1 MPMLVSLLQAGLQA
15 YYPALL
21 CVIGASVLALLI
33 SIGFWWR
40 IRVIAAR
47 PPARPQPPGRSDGQP
62 ES

>member
-1 MPMLVSLLQAGLQA
+1 MPILVSLLQTGLQA

-21 CVIGASVLALLI
+21 CVLGASALALAI

-47 PPARPQPPGRSDGQP
+47 PSERP
-62 ES
+62 ESPRSSADQRDP